1 MVLKSRD
8 NANYNERV
16 KRDLDILKTAHELG
30 IADAEESGEPV
41 TFPEDLERDQ
51 LVKKILNT
59 RGEAV
64 DSIKCCNSPDIAD
77 ITQGFLDELLEI
89 NLFTPWATK
98 EINDLHRRADQVE
111 HEIPVRYSLS
121 HPATM
126 SMLMFIPVKL
136 RDLGELCSLYQE
148 KFGIK

>member
-8 NANYNERV
+8 HANYIERV
-16 KRDLDILKTAHELG
+16 KRDLDILKTAHEQG
-30 IADAEESGEPV
+30 VADAEESGKSV
-41 TFPEDLERDQ
+41 TFPEDLDRDQ

-59 RGEAV
+59 KEEAV

-77 ITQGFLDELLEI
+77 ITQGFLDELSEI
-89 NLFTPWATK
+89 NLFTPWAAK
-98 EINDLHRRADQVE
+98 EINDLRRRADQVE
-111 HEIPVRYSLS
+111 HEIPARYSLF
-121 HPATM
+121 HPTTV
-126 SMLMFIPVKL
+126 SMLMFNPVKL